1 MSLTRHRLPEE
12 LHKDFSSSKCNEQRV
27 WQWVWLVHVTNWRKQ
42 LEWWLFSPSIPKDS
56 QSHIPVA
63 QQDTHPPGWGSAP
76 SPQLPRA
83 AEAGGAAVPAPSA
96 CKGPR
101 APGPGLRQLQKNL
114 RVQRAHSLGL
124 SSRECTHLSQ
134 GCSCGSSGLQPV
146 LYLLQINQFVCTENS
161 PAGAVL
167 RL

>member
-1 MSLTRHRLPEE
+1 MQRTKSLAMGVAGPRH
-12 LHKDFSSSKCNEQRV
+12 
-27 WQWVWLVHVTNWRKQ
+27 Q
-42 LEWWLFSPSIPKDS
+42 LEKTTGVVAVFPQHSKGQSVSHTFQWHSRTLIPRDGAQHLPHNSPE
-56 QSHIPVA
+56 QLRLVE
-63 QQDTHPPGWGSAP
+63 QQCQA
-76 SPQLPRA
+76 L
-83 AEAGGAAVPAPSA
+83 SA
-96 CKGPR
+96 CKSPR